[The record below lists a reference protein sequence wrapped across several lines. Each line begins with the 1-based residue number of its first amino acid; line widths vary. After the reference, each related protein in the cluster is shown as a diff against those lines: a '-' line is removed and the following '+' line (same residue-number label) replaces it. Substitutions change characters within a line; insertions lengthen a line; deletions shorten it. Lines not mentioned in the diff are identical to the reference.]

1 MRRPVPLVAA
11 LFAAFVTIGPGTKRA
26 LNTYELTIL
35 GGERRLT
42 ATISG

>member
-26 LNTYELTIL
+26 LNTYELTIA
-35 GGERRLT
+35 G
-42 ATISG
+42 ANVA